1 MFKALHSLNGS
12 VLKER
17 PLRVKRAV
25 EKSKLEKKIGRVV
38 QKNMNKKGFTAP
50 KDPKKLAHVSERFK
64 KRGAPQYEAGDSKE
78 TARKFHFKRKIIQKK

>member
-12 VLKER
+12 VLNER

-38 QKNMNKKGFTAP
+38 QKNMNKRGFTAP
-50 KDPKKLAHVSERFK
+50 KDPKKLSKVSERFK
-64 KRGAPQYEAGDSKE
+64 KRGGSQFEGGD
-78 TARKFHFKRKIIQKK
+78 